1 MTMNSLFYNVH
12 TKSVEDHC
20 SQVVPVL
27 YVQKHQLNI
36 GLRALMT

>member
-20 SQVVPVL
+20 NRVAL
-27 YVQKHQLNI
+27 FIRVQNRQLNV
-36 GLRALMT
+36 GLRALRT